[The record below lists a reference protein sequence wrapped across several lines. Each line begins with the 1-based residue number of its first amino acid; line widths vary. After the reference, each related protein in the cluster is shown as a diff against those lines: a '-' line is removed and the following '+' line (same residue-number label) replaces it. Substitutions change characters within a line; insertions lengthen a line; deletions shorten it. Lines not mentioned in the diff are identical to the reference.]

1 MRIGYLLGI
10 IIFLFSCKEA
20 PIVVPPASE
29 DEIPVVVEVDSAY
42 DIKLVLDGGFIIS
55 GTTYYQNN
63 TDGWLIKTDSHGNF
77 KGMLEYP

>member
-1 MRIGYLLGI
+1 MRICYLFGI
-10 IIFLFSCKEA
+10 IFVFFSCKEA

-63 TDGWLIKTDSHGNF
+63 TDGWLIKTDSRGNF